1 MKDNFWGR
9 IWSSFREVQNFW
21 YGFLGVVL
29 AILFSVVSG
38 KTAVPLYLLVILTT
52 IFILITSTLFNA
64 YANLFITYQKNQE
77 DYQRLR
83 HPTILGVSTDKKTAS
98 IICRIE
104 ASELFAIN
112 SLVSFYY
119 IDDNEFESLIA
130 VGYVKN
136 IQRNKQAQV
145 EIDIPDDTYQDILE
159 RLKNNDNQVIKRIF
173 IRPTIPRNF

>member
-9 IWSSFREVQNFW
+9 IWSSLGEVQNFW
-21 YGFLGVVL
+21 FGFLGVAL
-29 AILFSVVSG
+29 SILFSVVSG
-38 KTAVPLYLLVILTT
+38 KDSIP
-52 IFILITSTLFNA
+52 IFVFIILITISIFIISALFKAYDST
-64 YANLFITYQKNQE
+64 YK

-145 EIDIPDDTYQDILE
+145 EIDVPDGTYQDILE